1 MRATL
6 RRLAISAAVSIVAA
20 AGVTALDASP
30 AAAGTCSWH
39 WSDRDPGSEQVVNR
53 VSGFSGI
60 ALKDGP
66 QPYCNVLTRVPWG
79 HWVALDCYV
88 TNEQNVNGVTS
99 WSHVRYGNGGP
110 VYEGWISDYHLSN
123 RGSNYAC

>member
-1 MRATL
+1 VWPARAGFAKP
-6 RRLAISAAVSIVAA
+6 RRARPSPSPWCSALL
-20 AGVTALDASP
+20 GLP
-30 AAAGTCSWH
+30 H
-39 WSDRDPGSEQVVNR
+39 YDRDPGSEQVVNR

-66 QPYCNVLTRVPWG
+66 QPYCDVLTRVPWG